1 MLLKLDLWRANQKT
15 TNMESFKHNATDLG
29 NMMLKNPKAK
39 GTFRISDNGR
49 QVVHRFPGP
58 FNGGEP
64 RFVGVCWLP
73 RPYVLKWLATTS
85 GLVAGKDKPPSEE
98 GKLSHKALRQGVC
111 TRPGIPLMWWDG
123 EDGPH
128 CQRYAL
134 HFCLYEDADA
144 SGSALNPTGIGVPG
158 TPRPST

>member
-1 MLLKLDLWRANQKT
+1 M
-15 TNMESFKHNATDLG
+15 
-29 NMMLKNPKAK
+29 
-39 GTFRISDNGR
+39 
-49 QVVHRFPGP
+49 
-58 FNGGEP
+58 
-64 RFVGVCWLP
+64 P
-73 RPYVLKWLATTS
+73 RPCVLKWLATTS

-111 TRPGIPLMWWDG
+111 TRPGIPLLWWDG